1 MRRKQRGKEKERER
15 KRQNENGVFIS
26 YSFGKK
32 FTRRWKTTAKVHASL
47 SISTLE
53 RFLHHLAD
61 RSAVVFC
68 ILLLCDRETFLK
80 AQSAKLSQFETRRL
94 ETIER
99 ERERKRAA
107 LSVGVRDP
115 TDLLSALQKN
125 SVFLVSRDSRQNG
138 ITFGPVVGQYASVFS
153 LFLFRSP
160 SCLPLSSG
168 PSRVA
173 HERQADSP

>member
-1 MRRKQRGKEKERER
+1 MTRKRVRFDVLYATEKNGERERERKQVRRKQRGKEKERER

-53 RFLHHLAD
+53 RFLRHLAD

-94 ETIER
+94 ETIKR

-107 LSVGVRDP
+107 
-115 TDLLSALQKN
+115 
-125 SVFLVSRDSRQNG
+125 
-138 ITFGPVVGQYASVFS
+138 
-153 LFLFRSP
+153 
-160 SCLPLSSG
+160 C
-168 PSRVA
+168 
-173 HERQADSP
+173 